1 MIHKKEITQ
10 FAKRVLRSQ
19 KGLRNHQLM
28 HPRREWLTGIV
39 IAVIIFSGSITWS
52 SMKYFEYQ
60 NIEEQ
65 SDEPLDALVVVYRE
79 TLVAEALA
87 AQEVKAQRLNTL
99 LKNNPATT
107 LESNESAE
115 VLPEESGEA
124 PIATTTDELLE
135 PVATSG
141 SSTDTV
147 EPTQSEPVEDTIQDL
162 PVRPATNI

>member
-147 EPTQSEPVEDTIQDL
+147 EPTQSEPVEDTVQDL

>member
-10 FAKRVLRSQ
+10 FSKRVLRSQ

-147 EPTQSEPVEDTIQDL
+147 EPTQSEPVEDTVQDL

>member
-52 SMKYFEYQ
+52 TMKYFEYQ

-147 EPTQSEPVEDTIQDL
+147 EPTQSEPVEDTVQDL

>member
-147 EPTQSEPVEDTIQDL
+147 EPTHSEPVEDTVQDL

>member
-65 SDEPLDALVVVYRE
+65 SDEPLDAPVVVYRE

-147 EPTQSEPVEDTIQDL
+147 EPTQSEPVEDTVQDL

>member
-39 IAVIIFSGSITWS
+39 IAVIIFSGSITWC

-147 EPTQSEPVEDTIQDL
+147 EPTQSEPVEDTVQDL

>member
-65 SDEPLDALVVVYRE
+65 SDEPLDALAVVYRE

-147 EPTQSEPVEDTIQDL
+147 EPTQSEPVEDTVQDL